1 MPEAPG
7 NPMCPVASFERY
19 ISKLNPKCDR
29 LWQHPLGS
37 YQDKDT
43 TWYANRPVGRNY
55 LQKFMKDLSTK
66 CKLSQAYTNH
76 SVRVTEATILNQCQ
90 FSTSQIMAV
99 TGHKSVSSLAIY
111 QRVSDGEKLDMGL
124 AISSAMGVSSDAE
137 QPTSSGNLGSSSGNL
152 PVSVTP
158 HSGGLLVPSVPMP
171 SATGS
176 AGSAAFS
183 NLGLSTNS
191 EFTTDQSEE
200 QAHLEGIDIEELF
213 TTFGSGE
220 TISSNYRSVTKIS
233 SLKQAPIQ
241 MSHCTIAN
249 INIVIRK

>member
-1 MPEAPG
+1 
-7 NPMCPVASFERY
+7 
-19 ISKLNPKCDR
+19 
-29 LWQHPLGS
+29 
-37 YQDKDT
+37 
-43 TWYANRPVGRNY
+43 
-55 LQKFMKDLSTK
+55 
-66 CKLSQAYTNH
+66 
-76 SVRVTEATILNQCQ
+76 
-90 FSTSQIMAV
+90 
-99 TGHKSVSSLAIY
+99 
-111 QRVSDGEKLDMGL
+111 MGL

-137 QPTSSGNLGSSSGNL
+137 QPTSSGKLGSSSGNL
-152 PVSVTP
+152 PVSATP

-220 TISSNYRSVTKIS
+220 TISSNYRSMMKIS
-233 SLKQAPIQ
+233 SPKQAPIQ